1 MLQIS
6 RHEFVLGFVCF
17 CCFFYSF
24 CNCCWTEA
32 YWHIKFYGFFYGLW
46 VSCIILTCL
55 IKGHQQ
61 GKVKPSNKIIVLSIS
76 CLIGSLLHG
85 GIVIFDVS
93 LMLFRNGLAKRS
105 NKCPACSFAR
115 WKNGNDSVI
124 HSDTQ
129 FSFILM
135 QDTLDLGATVN
146 DDDASIS
153 VLQKRALHRKCL
165 WSNKALT
172 F

>member
-1 MLQIS
+1 M
-6 RHEFVLGFVCF
+6 
-17 CCFFYSF
+17 
-24 CNCCWTEA
+24 
-32 YWHIKFYGFFYGLW
+32 
-46 VSCIILTCL
+46 SCIILACL

-61 GKVKPSNKIIVLSIS
+61 REVKPSNRIIVLSIS

-93 LMLFRNGLAKRS
+93 LMLFGNGFAKRS

-115 WKNGNDSVI
+115 CKNGNDSVI

-135 QDTLDLGATVN
+135 QDTLDLEATVN

-165 WSNKALT
+165 
-172 F
+172 